1 MEKIDSFNGEYYFLS
16 NYYHSPIVFE
26 GIHYP
31 TVEHAFQAAKTLN
44 NNKRLEIARMRTPGD
59 AKKAGRT
66 VSLRP
71 DWEKIKFDVMKKCVT
86 SKFEDYNLRNKLL
99 ATGDAE
105 LIEGNWWNDTTWGVC
120 NGVGQNH
127 LGKILMEVRDE
138 IRRNK
143 NY

>member
-44 NNKRLEIARMRTPGD
+44 NNKRLEIARMRTPGE

-71 DWEKIKFDVMKKCVT
+71 DWEKIKFDLM
-86 SKFEDYNLRNKLL
+86 FEVKNPLLYFFKQNLSNPLIIIEKYSIIALFEKIISQE
-99 ATGDAE
+99 AE
-105 LIEGNWWNDTTWGVC
+105 
-120 NGVGQNH
+120 NGTEEAHRAQKDSG
-127 LGKILMEVRDE
+127 
-138 IRRNK
+138 
-143 NY
+143 

>member
-71 DWEKIKFDVMKKCVT
+71 DWEKIKFDVMKKCVA